1 VIKRSYL
8 EQSDVDDFIKWFATN
23 VHTIP
28 VSLNIKASR
37 FVPTA
42 INVKVKG
49 FQAVHSHYC
58 WKSVGTGSGSW
69 ASTLPYLATLSKALQ
84 SAVSSAND
92 AAALAACR
100 DILIWGGCRSWK
112 TGAWPFLNT
121 LPGHPSTS
129 VCDYILTAGTSLA
142 LTGADT
148 TKLAPP
154 VLRLNAMLS
163 KVHALY
169 AADGLPIYDSRVAA
183 AISSLVEYWRVTQ
196 GISSAAL
203 PPELDFPATLPT
215 RMVSRLFP
223 KTPYRPSLINYI
235 SPNAAGEWASASVRL
250 GWIME
255 EILARNAKLF
265 GGTMQARMHA
275 FEASLFMIG
284 YDVRCLACA
293 LPSAS
298 TTGNAENVKRSLKAL
313 VPKTLD
319 FGHTISTLNA
329 SKGNIFYAVDAEGNI
344 NVIWGDTSFQIP
356 TETIDEILDYFAGR
370 KNVPLGAS
378 QTGPRPSDS
387 LGQWLLDN
395 GWPSARYASAIAAI
409 LVHLGLISRATQP
422 GKGIRLDFPEV
433 EQASD

>member
-1 VIKRSYL
+1 MIKSTYL
-8 EQSDVDDFIKWFATN
+8 AQSDVGDFIKWFASN

-28 VSLNIKASR
+28 VCLDIKASR
-37 FVPTA
+37 FVPAA
-42 INVKVKG
+42 IKVDAVG
-49 FQAVHSHYC
+49 LQAVHSHYC
-58 WKSVGTGSGSW
+58 WKSVGTGNGNW
-69 ASTLPYLATLSKALQ
+69 VSTLPYLATLSNALK
-84 SAVSSAND
+84 SAVTSAND
-92 AAALAACR
+92 AAALVACR
-100 DILIWGGCRSWK
+100 DILIWGGNRSWN
-112 TGAWPFLNT
+112 TGAWPFLNG
-121 LPGHPSTS
+121 LA
-129 VCDYILTAGTSLA
+129 DGTSSPVCNYLFAAGAALA
-142 LTGADT
+142 LRGANT

-154 VLRLNAMLS
+154 VLRMNAMLS

-169 AADGLPIYDSRVAA
+169 AVGGLPIYDSRVAA

-196 GISSAAL
+196 GISSTAL

-223 KTPYRPSLINYI
+223 NTSYCPSVINYI

-255 EILARNAKLF
+255 EVLARLPDLF
-265 GGTMQARMHA
+265 GGTMQERMHA

-293 LPSAS
+293 LPPAS
-298 TTGNAENVKRSLKAL
+298 TAGNAKNVKRTLKAL

-329 SKGNIFYAVDAEGNI
+329 DKGNILYAVEVDGNI
-344 NVIWGDTSFQIP
+344 NVIWGDTPFQI
-356 TETIDEILDYFAGR
+356 TTDTINEILDYFAGR

-409 LVHLGLISRATQP
+409 LVHLGLISRSTQP

-433 EQASD
+433 EQR